1 MKRVPCNWLLSPTWK
16 QCSSPAVGM
25 IKKAGYCLEHGPKAA
40 KMFGEFKLFLKE
52 ELFDQREMAGKK
64 P

>member
-1 MKRVPCNWLLSPTWK
+1 
-16 QCSSPAVGM
+16 M